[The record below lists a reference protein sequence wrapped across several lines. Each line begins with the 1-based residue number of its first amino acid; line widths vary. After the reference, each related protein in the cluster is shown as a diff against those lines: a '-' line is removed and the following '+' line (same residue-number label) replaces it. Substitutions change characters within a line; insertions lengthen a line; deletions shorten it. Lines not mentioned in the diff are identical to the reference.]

1 MQEILHSETD
11 SEVAAAL
18 LNHYYKGD
26 PKEAIKKTVSKL
38 KGTFALVILFED
50 QPDVIYSIRNVSP
63 IVATI
68 CKEGAMLASD
78 LTALCRFTNEYFVV
92 PEYHILELHKDHVVL
107 TDLNDNVVE
116 PEFLSVDWELNSAG
130 KNGYPFYMEKEI
142 MEQPEAIKNTITDRI
157 VNGLPDLPRMVCRIL
172 FLQTV
177 TEFVW

>member
-1 MQEILHSETD
+1 
-11 SEVAAAL
+11 
-18 LNHYYKGD
+18 
-26 PKEAIKKTVSKL
+26 
-38 KGTFALVILFED
+38 
-50 QPDVIYSIRNVSP
+50 
-63 IVATI
+63 
-68 CKEGAMLASD
+68 MLASD

-142 MEQPEAIKNTITDRI
+142 MEQPEAIKNTIKDRI
-157 VNGLPDLPRMVCRIL
+157 VNGLPDFTADGVRIL